1 MPLAVGAL
9 NERHARHDA
18 RQGACAFFVGR
29 ITLLHRPGHRA
40 AALRSTLAGLGT
52 AARLI
57 HKREHGATRPSRA
70 GLPDS
75 ESTRNLPLRGKPLPL
90 GERREPVALSSLVRR
105 ESQTG
110 ELVDYQFRQQLHR
123 APIRYGSLSY
133 ASPAAPIGG
142 RQCEIVSRQVRCTG
156 VMHPGGARNIAVLT
170 GSRNSNQLPPPPPAP
185 EAAPERRPARYVTVD
200 DENDGRRIDNF
211 LHSELPDVPR
221 DRLHR
226 LLRRG
231 EVRVDGSRAR
241 SGRRLLAGEAV
252 RIPPLVASFRERRT
266 GRGPP
271 LARARRIDDAVVYE
285 DDRLIVLNKPA
296 GLAVHGGSGISY
308 GVIELLRAA
317 RPASRYLEL
326 VHRLDRDTS
335 GCLLIAKRRSTL
347 RVLHDALRRRSLD
360 KRYLALLGGTWSG
373 GGRRRVDLPLRRDL
387 LSGGERMVRV
397 SDDGRESV
405 TELAAIATGSGV
417 TLAQVVPHTG
427 RTHQIRVHCAAL
439 GHPVAGDP
447 KYGDRA
453 LNRRL
458 RSSGLRRLFLHA
470 ESIRI
475 VAPGLPEVIVRAGL
489 DAELVAVA
497 ERMGIPGGAL
507 SRYRP
512 SSGAK

>member
-1 MPLAVGAL
+1 M
-9 NERHARHDA
+9 
-18 RQGACAFFVGR
+18 
-29 ITLLHRPGHRA
+29 
-40 AALRSTLAGLGT
+40 
-52 AARLI
+52 
-57 HKREHGATRPSRA
+57 
-70 GLPDS
+70 
-75 ESTRNLPLRGKPLPL
+75 
-90 GERREPVALSSLVRR
+90 
-105 ESQTG
+105 
-110 ELVDYQFRQQLHR
+110 
-123 APIRYGSLSY
+123 
-133 ASPAAPIGG
+133 
-142 RQCEIVSRQVRCTG
+142 
-156 VMHPGGARNIAVLT
+156 
-170 GSRNSNQLPPPPPAP
+170 
-185 EAAPERRPARYVTVD
+185 TVD

-241 SGRRLLAGEAV
+241 PGRRLRTGEAV
-252 RIPPLVASFRERRT
+252 RIPPVASFRERRT
-266 GRGPP
+266 VRGPP
-271 LARARRIDDAVVYE
+271 PPTRIRRIEGAVLYE
-285 DDRLIVLNKPA
+285 DDRVLVLNKPS
-296 GLAVHGGSGISY
+296 GLAVHGGSGVSY

-317 RPASRYLEL
+317 RPDSRYLEL

-335 GCLLIAKRRSTL
+335 GCLIIAKRRSTL
-347 RVLHDALRRRSLD
+347 RALHDALRRRSLD

-373 GGRRRVDLPLRRDL
+373 GGRRRVDLPLQRDL

-397 SDDGRESV
+397 TDDGRESV

-417 TLAQVVPHTG
+417 TLAEVVPHTG

-439 GHPVAGDP
+439 GHPVAGDS

-453 LNRRL
+453 LNLRL

-475 VAPGLPEVIVRAGL
+475 VAPGLPEVLVRAGL

-497 ERMGIPGGAL
+497 ERTGIPGGAL

-512 SSGAK
+512 SSGSK